1 MSTLHWLGLLLL
13 AVLAGAVVPFQSA
26 INANLGRG
34 LGHPLW
40 ATLASL
46 LVSILVLLPV
56 ILALRLPLPSLG
68 FISKAPL
75 WMWTGGAFGV
85 CFISLA
91 LVLLPKLGASG
102 FIALAMTGQILASLL
117 LDHFGLFGL
126 VERQLTAPRLLGVLM
141 LIAGVA
147 LIQFSAAPA
156 KALLGTTMTSA
167 RL

>member
-1 MSTLHWLGLLLL
+1 MSTLHGIGLLLL
-13 AVLAGAVVPFQSA
+13 AVIAGAVVPFQSA

-46 LVSILVLLPV
+46 LVSILVLLP
-56 ILALRLPLPSLG
+56 IMLAMRVPFPSVA

-75 WMWTGGAFGV
+75 WMWAGGAFGV

-102 FIALAMTGQILASLL
+102 FMALALAGQVVASLV
-117 LDHFGLFGL
+117 LDHFGWFGL
-126 VERQLTAPRLLGVLM
+126 VQRQVSLPRVLGALLLIGGV
-141 LIAGVA
+141 V
-147 LIQFSAAPA
+147 LIQFGGTHD
-156 KALLGTTMTSA
+156 KALAAVG
-167 RL
+167 

>member
-141 LIAGVA
+141 LIVGVA

-156 KALLGTTMTSA
+156 KALLGTTVAS
-167 RL
+167 RGL

>member
-1 MSTLHWLGLLLL
+1 MSTLHGVGLLLL
-13 AVLAGAVVPFQSA
+13 AVIAGAVVPFQSA

-46 LVSILVLLPV
+46 LVSILVLLPLM
-56 ILALRLPLPSLG
+56 LAMRVPLPSMA

-75 WMWTGGAFGV
+75 WMWAGGAFGV

-102 FIALAMTGQILASLL
+102 FMALALAGQVVASLV
-117 LDHFGLFGL
+117 LDHFGWFGL
-126 VERQLTAPRLLGVLM
+126 VQRHVSLPRVLGVAMLM
-141 LIAGVA
+141 AGVV
-147 LIQFSAAPA
+147 LIQFGGSHG
-156 KALLGTTMTSA
+156 KALAAAG
-167 RL
+167 

>member
-1 MSTLHWLGLLLL
+1 MTTLHWLGLLLL
-13 AVLAGAVVPFQSA
+13 AVIAGAVVPFQSA

-102 FIALAMTGQILASLL
+102 FIALALSGQVLASLL

-141 LIAGVA
+141 LIGGVA
-147 LIQFSAAPA
+147 LIQFSAAPTR
-156 KALLGTTMTSA
+156 ALTTVG
-167 RL
+167 

>member
-1 MSTLHWLGLLLL
+1 MSTLHGIGLLLL
-13 AVLAGAVVPFQSA
+13 AVIAGAVVPFQSA

-46 LVSILVLLPV
+46 LVSILVLLP
-56 ILALRLPLPSLG
+56 IMLAMRIPLPSVA

-75 WMWTGGAFGV
+75 WMWAGGAFGV

-102 FIALAMTGQILASLL
+102 FMALALAGQVVASLV
-117 LDHFGLFGL
+117 LDHFGWFGL
-126 VERQLTAPRLLGVLM
+126 VQRQVSLPRVLGVVMLM
-141 LIAGVA
+141 AGVV
-147 LIQFSAAPA
+147 LIQFSGSHD
-156 KALLGTTMTSA
+156 KALAAVG
-167 RL
+167 

>member
-1 MSTLHWLGLLLL
+1 MSTLHGIGLLLL
-13 AVLAGAVVPFQSA
+13 AVIAGAVVPFQSA

-46 LVSILVLLPV
+46 LVSILVLLP
-56 ILALRLPLPSLG
+56 IMLAMRVPLPSVA

-75 WMWTGGAFGV
+75 WMWAGGAFGV

-102 FIALAMTGQILASLL
+102 FMALALAGQVVASLV
-117 LDHFGLFGL
+117 LDHFGWFGL
-126 VERQLTAPRLLGVLM
+126 VQRQVSLPRVLGALL
-141 LIAGVA
+141 LIGGVA
-147 LIQFSAAPA
+147 LIQLSAAPS
-156 KALLGTTMTSA
+156 KALAAAS
-167 RL
+167 

>member
-1 MSTLHWLGLLLL
+1 MSTLHWAGLLLL
-13 AVLAGAVVPFQSA
+13 AVIAGAVVPFQSA

-46 LVSILVLLPV
+46 LVSIVVLLPV
-56 ILALRLPLPSLG
+56 ILALRLPLPSLA
-68 FISKAPL
+68 FISKAPA

-91 LVLLPKLGASG
+91 LMLLPKLGASG
-102 FIALAMTGQILASLL
+102 FIALALAGQIVASLV

-126 VERQLTAPRLLGVLM
+126 LERQMTLPRVFGAML

-147 LIQFSAAPA
+147 LIQFSATPA
-156 KALLGTTMTSA
+156 KNLLPAG
-167 RL
+167 